1 MKDTSELIKKAWTD
15 FTEHGILESDVIKKD
30 VADSWK
36 ICKSAGVD
44 PLGGAGAV
52 LDKTALKKRLKENE
66 NLIKIAHPIM
76 EQIYNQVR
84 GSGFVI
90 VLTDKD
96 GYLIDRIGDEGIMGE
111 ARKMN
116 FVEGALWT
124 ENAVGTNAIGMAL
137 RLDKPIQLVGAEH
150 YCITHQTGTC
160 SAAPIHDENGQLIG
174 CLNMTGLKEA
184 AHPHTLGIVL
194 AGAYSIEKQL
204 ALIRSNQIIDTAF
217 NSINE
222 GILITDGKLNLI
234 LANKSALKI
243 LGIEQDQIFRI
254 PIVSLIQNH
263 ESVDEIMTSLK
274 PIFDAECT
282 FCTGSKTVRTTA
294 NFVPI
299 LDTSGISGLVV
310 TFKEEKYVHR
320 FVNKIAGYRA
330 NYIFEDIIAVNP
342 NMKKV
347 IESARK
353 ASITDCNILITGE
366 SGTGKEL
373 FAQAIHNN
381 SKRAKGPFVA
391 VNCASLPKD
400 LVESEL
406 FGYEKGAFT
415 GANKE
420 GHPGKFELADGGT
433 IFLDEIGELPIE
445 IQPKLL
451 RVLDNHKISRVGSTH
466 ERQVDVRVLA
476 ATNKNLRKE
485 VDNKNFR
492 DDLYYRL
499 NVINITIPPL
509 RNRMEDVRVLANV
522 FLSRLNKANPG
533 NHKEF
538 DKNFI
543 TKLER
548 YYWPGNVRELQNVI
562 ERAYY
567 LTDGKLITEEYLPE
581 NISIGLKN
589 EDPRLKDNI
598 IPLKIIEERSIKN
611 TLAASGGDILKT
623 AEMLNLSRATIYRKI
638 KKYNIDVNSYKNQ
651 S

>member
-1 MKDTSELIKKAWTD
+1 MADVSDLMKEAWTD
-15 FTEHGILESDVIKKD
+15 FVEREILKSEVVKQY
-30 VADSWK
+30 VADSWR
-36 ICKSAGVD
+36 ICKSMGVD
-44 PLGGAGAV
+44 PQGGSGTV
-52 LDKTALKKRLKENE
+52 LDKTSLKKRLKENE
-66 NLIKIAHPIM
+66 NLIMIAHPIM

-124 ENAVGTNAIGMAL
+124 ESAVGTNAIGIAL
-137 RLDKPIQLVGAEH
+137 RLDKPIQIAGAEH
-150 YCITHQTGTC
+150 YCITHQMGTC
-160 SAAPIHDENGQLIG
+160 SAAPIHDENGQVIG
-174 CLNMTGLKEA
+174 CLNMTGLKEDT
-184 AHPHTLGIVL
+184 HPHTLGIVL

-204 ALIRSNQIIDTAF
+204 ALIRSNKIIDTAF
-217 NSINE
+217 DSINE
-222 GILITDGKLNLI
+222 GILITDSKLNLI
-234 LANKSALKI
+234 MANKSALKI
-243 LGIEQDQIFRI
+243 LDAKQEQILHI
-254 PIVSLIQNH
+254 PIISIIQNH
-263 ESVDEIMTSLK
+263 ELVQEVIASSRSLFDVECALCTEGKSVRM
-274 PIFDAECT
+274 
-282 FCTGSKTVRTTA
+282 TA
-294 NFVPI
+294 NFAPI
-299 LDTSGISGLVV
+299 LDAAGAVGLVV

-320 FVNKIAGYRA
+320 FVNKIVGYRA
-330 NYIFEDIIAVNP
+330 NYVFEDIIATNYV
-342 NMKKV
+342 MEKV

-353 ASITDCNILITGE
+353 ASITNCNVLITGE

-415 GANKE
+415 GANRE

-451 RVLDNHKISRVGSTH
+451 RVLDDHKISRIGSAY
-466 ERQVDVRVLA
+466 ERQVNVRVIA

-509 RNRMEDVRVLANV
+509 RSRMEDVRILANV
-522 FLSRLNKANPG
+522 FLSRLNRANPG
-533 NHKEF
+533 NPKEF
-538 DKNFI
+538 DDVFI
-543 TKLER
+543 NKLEK
-548 YYWPGNVRELQNVI
+548 YNWPGNVRELQNVI

-567 LTDGKLITEEYLPE
+567 LTEGKIITEEYLPE
-581 NISIGLKN
+581 NISFYSKN
-589 EDPRLKDNI
+589 EESNDNI
-598 IPLKIIEERSIKN
+598 IPFKIIEEKSIKN
-611 TLAASGGDILKT
+611 TLAASRGNIEKAAG
-623 AEMLNLSRATIYRKI
+623 MLNLSRATIYRKI
-638 KKYNIDVNSYKNQ
+638 KKYNIDVNYYKNQ

>member
-1 MKDTSELIKKAWTD
+1 
-15 FTEHGILESDVIKKD
+15 
-30 VADSWK
+30 
-36 ICKSAGVD
+36 
-44 PLGGAGAV
+44 
-52 LDKTALKKRLKENE
+52 
-66 NLIKIAHPIM
+66 
-76 EQIYNQVR
+76 
-84 GSGFVI
+84 
-90 VLTDKD
+90 
-96 GYLIDRIGDEGIMGE
+96 
-111 ARKMN
+111 
-116 FVEGALWT
+116 
-124 ENAVGTNAIGMAL
+124 
-137 RLDKPIQLVGAEH
+137 VGAEH

-222 GILITDGKLNLI
+222 GILITDSKLNLI
-234 LANKSALKI
+234 LANKAALKI
-243 LGIEQDQIFRI
+243 LGIEQEQIFHI

-263 ESVDEIMTSLK
+263 ESVDEIITSLK

-282 FCTGSKTVRTTA
+282 FCTGSKSVRTTA
-294 NFVPI
+294 NFAPI
-299 LDTSGISGLVV
+299 LDTSGISGLVI

-330 NYIFEDIIAVNP
+330 NYVFEDIVAVNP

-353 ASITDCNILITGE
+353 ASITDCNVLITGE

-466 ERQVDVRVLA
+466 ERQVNVRVLA

-522 FLSRLNKANPG
+522 FLSRLNKANPE

-538 DKNFI
+538 DKDFI

-548 YYWPGNVRELQNVI
+548 YHWPGNVRELQNVI

-567 LTDGKLITEEYLPE
+567 LTDGRLITEEYLPE

-589 EDPRLKDNI
+589 EDSKLKDNI

-638 KKYNIDVNSYKNQ
+638 KKYNIDVNSYKN
-651 S
+651 

>member
-1 MKDTSELIKKAWTD
+1 MVDALDLMKEAWTD
-15 FTEHGILESDVIKKD
+15 FVERGILKSEVVKQD
-30 VADSWK
+30 VADSWRF
-36 ICKSAGVD
+36 CKSMGVD
-44 PLGGAGAV
+44 PQSGSGTV
-52 LDKTALKKRLKENE
+52 LDKTLLKKRLKENE
-66 NLIKIAHPIM
+66 NLIRIAHPIM

-124 ENAVGTNAIGMAL
+124 ESAVGTNAIGMAL
-137 RLDKPIQLVGAEH
+137 RLDKPVQIVGAEH
-150 YCITHQTGTC
+150 YCITHQMGTC
-160 SAAPIHDENGQLIG
+160 SAAPIHDENGKVIG
-174 CLNMTGLKEA
+174 CLNMTGLKEDT
-184 AHPHTLGIVL
+184 HPHTLGIVL

-204 ALIRSNQIIDTAF
+204 ALIRSNQIFDTAF

-222 GILITDGKLNLI
+222 GILITDSKLNLI
-234 LANKSALKI
+234 MANKSALNI
-243 LGIEQDQIFRI
+243 LGIDQEQILRV
-254 PIVSLIQNH
+254 PIISMMQNS
-263 ESVDEIMTSLK
+263 ESVEEVMTSSK

-282 FCTGSKTVRTTA
+282 FSVGSKSIRATA
-294 NFVPI
+294 NFAPI
-299 LDTSGISGLVV
+299 FDAGKISGLVI
-310 TFKEEKYVHR
+310 TFKEEKYVHK
-320 FVNKIAGYRA
+320 FVNKIAGYKA
-330 NYIFEDIIAVNP
+330 NYIFEDIVASSSE
-342 NMKKV
+342 MKKV

-353 ASITDCNILITGE
+353 ASITSCNVLITGE

-406 FGYEKGAFT
+406 FGYDKGAFT
-415 GANKE
+415 GANRE

-451 RVLDNHKISRVGSTH
+451 RVLDNHKISRIGSAH
-466 ERQVDVRVLA
+466 ERQVNVRVIA

-509 RNRMEDVRVLANV
+509 RNRMEDVRILANV
-522 FLSRLNKANPG
+522 FLSRLNRANPG
-533 NHKEF
+533 NPKEF
-538 DKNFI
+538 DDVFI
-543 TKLER
+543 NKLEK
-548 YYWPGNVRELQNVI
+548 YNWPGNVRELQNVI

-567 LTDGKLITEEYLPE
+567 LTEGKIITEEYLPE
-581 NISIGLKN
+581 NISLYSKN
-589 EDPRLKDNI
+589 EDFGDNI
-598 IPLKIIEERSIKN
+598 IPFKSIEEKSIKN
-611 TLAASGGDILKT
+611 SLAASRGNIEK
-623 AEMLNLSRATIYRKI
+623 AAKMLNLSRATIYRKI
-638 KKYNIDVNSYKNQ
+638 KKYNIDINNYKSQ